1 MFLKAQAAQ
10 WKKVAL
16 PALRKRSRKVSKS
29 EKSER

>member
-16 PALRKRSRKVSKS
+16 PAQHNLLDKGFLDKR
-29 EKSER
+29 